1 MTAFSSPEPSVRLA
15 GEAWA
20 RGLGGSG
27 DTGFE
32 ALDFRTSGHFGYKS
46 KLEDSLSKALNHLNL
61 QALTLRQEQVNAMRN
76 VVRRKSEM
84 TRRPKIKD
92 FKSGLCP

>member
-1 MTAFSSPEPSVRLA
+1 MTAFSSPEPSASLA

-32 ALDFRTSGHFGYKS
+32 ALVFRTSDHFGYKS

-61 QALTLRQEQVNAMRN
+61 QAYKKRCT
-76 VVRRKSEM
+76 
-84 TRRPKIKD
+84 
-92 FKSGLCP
+92 